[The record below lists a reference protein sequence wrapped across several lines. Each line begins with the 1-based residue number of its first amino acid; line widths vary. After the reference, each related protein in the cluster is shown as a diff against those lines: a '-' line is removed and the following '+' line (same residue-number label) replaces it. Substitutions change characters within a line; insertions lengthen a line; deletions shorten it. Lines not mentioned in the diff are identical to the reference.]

1 MRVDPPEVSPSLYPS
16 RLLPSTDAWR
26 LKFVGYREE
35 DDVLGIYT
43 KVTTQVESA
52 IHSDIFV
59 VTV

>member
-1 MRVDPPEVSPSLYPS
+1 LYPS

-26 LKFVGYREE
+26 LKFVGHREE

-52 IHSDIFV
+52 IHSDIV
-59 VTV
+59 IVTV